1 MDDPNSI
8 IQAQKEQIA
17 RYQTRLKDVVTA
29 YKSLL
34 NEKQAL
40 EAVLSA
46 KKPKQEGEEGT
57 ETEEEDDKVE
67 STAPISV
74 LMDSIKTLSD
84 EKKKM
89 EASFLSDKKNLRQ
102 ELQTKDIVIKDLQ
115 EKSKALELERQNL
128 KTKLFSCDR
137 ILNDERHL
145 KENLETQLNQLKTQF
160 SQTSNSDKVIN
171 SLNQELSEVKKKLKS
186 YENNKLKDDSN
197 VLQTL
202 QLEMENLKQ
211 QHMNNLMVEKQRA
224 NEANERNKKL
234 TALHEE
240 RVQNLESRI
249 AELSRNFAHY
259 HQLRESDQKSIIQLK
274 EKISQL
280 QKPSD
285 NFDDSLADTSC
296 KKFSNVYQIIDEL
309 QKLKQLLVYEN
320 TKLEHPIDLTYI
332 FPNSTNNDVTVVS
345 AEKYALVKN
354 EREKLVDENEVLK
367 NQLTDQNESLKTL
380 QEKVIVLNRNIDEY
394 ETEIKNKSIS
404 LINDLKAERTK
415 NREVINN
422 LEADYRSKISQLE
435 QQLQKQRE
443 RSLMLLDEKENEIR
457 ALKTSYELFIPKKS
471 STDYEDET
479 QSNGSRKPST
489 SQQHHLGMVL
499 NQQNSNSSNSPETY
513 MIFYSNELARKDL
526 ELSSVR
532 KSKRECEELI
542 RQTLKEKI
550 MIQEELDE
558 KIANLEQKVY
568 YLEKMKSRE
577 GANLEYLK
585 NVTISYL
592 TTSDAQAKKKM
603 LNAIGAVLKFD
614 DSENI
619 LINNYFG
626 KRK

>member
-1 MDDPNSI
+1 
-8 IQAQKEQIA
+8 
-17 RYQTRLKDVVTA
+17 
-29 YKSLL
+29 
-34 NEKQAL
+34 L

-46 KKPKQEGEEGT
+46 KKPKQEGEEVT
-57 ETEEEDDKVE
+57 ETEEEVEKSE
-67 STAPISV
+67 STSQIGV

-115 EKSKALELERQNL
+115 EKSKALEVERQNL
-128 KTKLFSCDR
+128 KTKLYNCDR

-171 SLNQELSEVKKKLKS
+171 SLNQELSEIKKKLKS

-197 VLQTL
+197 VLQVL
-202 QLEMENLKQ
+202 QREMENLKQ

-249 AELSRNFAHY
+249 AELSKNFAHY
-259 HQLRESDQKSIIQLK
+259 HQLRETDQKSIVQLK

-285 NFDDSLADTSC
+285 DSEESLADTSC

-309 QKLKQLLVYEN
+309 QRLKQLVVYEN
-320 TKLEHPIDLTYI
+320 TKLEHPIDLSYI
-332 FPNSTNNDVTVVS
+332 FPNSSNKDDVTVVS
-345 AEKYALVKN
+345 AEKYALIKN
-354 EREKLVDENEVLK
+354 ERDQLVAENEVLK

-404 LINDLKAERTK
+404 LNNELKAERTK
-415 NREVINN
+415 NRETINN

-435 QQLQKQRE
+435 IQLQKQRE

-471 STDYEDET
+471 STECEDET

-489 SQQHHLGMVL
+489 SQHHLGMVL
-499 NQQNSNSSNSPETY
+499 NQQNSNNSNSPETY

-614 DSENI
+614 ESENI